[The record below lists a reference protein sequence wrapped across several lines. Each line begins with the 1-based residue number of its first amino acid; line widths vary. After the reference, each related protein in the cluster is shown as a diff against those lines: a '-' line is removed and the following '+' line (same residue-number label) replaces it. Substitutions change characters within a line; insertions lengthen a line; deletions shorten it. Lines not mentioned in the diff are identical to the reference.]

1 MSLIQLYQL
10 NRYNFCIGKIRLWV
24 TFVVVYM
31 AGFRG
36 RKSPRKETLSL
47 GTSKIFENFDNSLE
61 LRSTKFPGHHF
72 VSFAVDVSTFYHRLK
87 RHFMPVPNVICT
99 TSDVPTY
106 LSRLCFC
113 RQLCKKVCY
122 FGILFWRVV
131 LLSKIR
137 AVIIDFSM

>member
-47 GTSKIFENFDNSLE
+47 EIPKIFENFDNSLE
-61 LRSTKFPGHHF
+61 LRSAKFPGHHF

-87 RHFMPVPNVICT
+87 RHFRTVQNVIT
-99 TSDVPTY
+99 QTLET
-106 LSRLCFC
+106 
-113 RQLCKKVCY
+113 
-122 FGILFWRVV
+122 
-131 LLSKIR
+131 
-137 AVIIDFSM
+137 

>member
-1 MSLIQLYQL
+1 
-10 NRYNFCIGKIRLWV
+10 
-24 TFVVVYM
+24 M

-87 RHFMPVPNVICT
+87 RHFRTVQNVIT
-99 TSDVPTY
+99 QTFDTSLLKRSKRHLYDVFVVNCAKKFVI
-106 LSRLCFC
+106 LASCFGGSFYC
-113 RQLCKKVCY
+113 QKSGR
-122 FGILFWRVV
+122 
-131 LLSKIR
+131 S
-137 AVIIDFSM
+137 